1 MLSVCF
7 QRLESARKEKEE
19 YERQAERE
27 RLEAMAKD
35 RQKMEEKVAEEKKL
49 KDMLKE
55 QMLEL
60 KAREIEVSRRP
71 LVNSVQLKMNLFI
84 FGPKHMLLVLKRT
97 VSVRRFF

>member
-1 MLSVCF
+1 MISVIDLINLYVVFGFFFF

-19 YERQAERE
+19 YEKQIEKE
-27 RLEAMAKD
+27 RLMAIARD

-60 KAREIEVSRRP
+60 KAREIEVSI
-71 LVNSVQLKMNLFI
+71 ND
-84 FGPKHMLLVLKRT
+84 
-97 VSVRRFF
+97 

>member
-27 RLEAMAKD
+27 RLEAIARD

-60 KAREIEVSRRP
+60 KAREIEVSRRDIYRP
-71 LVNSVQLKMNLFI
+71 KTIICLFLNQSI
-84 FGPKHMLLVLKRT
+84 CCGYSKEP
-97 VSVRRFF
+97 SQ